1 MKRYRITLTLTGDT
15 QVVCKVS
22 ADNQAKALARLEQTP
37 QFAEIVNGKDVLKV
51 DIEPIVD
58 EPIAD
63 GRFILQR
70 SKTKENG
77 FVCTDTVNNIVC
89 EFEKHHY
96 NETQKFTHLEDS
108 NVDAED
114 MATIMREF
122 GDWLYDN
129 YPYVAMPIDEQ
140 VSRQWFGKQLAKLR
154 KAKGLTYYKLAQ
166 LAGLQPINVQRIEE
180 GKYGARIDTII
191 RLLDVLDARIDF
203 GFFAD

>member
-1 MKRYRITLTLTGDT
+1 MKRYQITLTLTGDT
-15 QVVCKVS
+15 QVACKVS
-22 ADNQAKALARLEQTP
+22 AESQAKALARLEQTP
-37 QFAEIVNGKDVLKV
+37 QFAEIVNGKEILKI
-51 DIEPIVD
+51 DIEHIEE

-63 GRFILQR
+63 GRFILQK
-70 SKTKENG
+70 SKTKANG
-77 FVCTDTVNNIVC
+77 FVCTDTANGIVC
-89 EFEKHHY
+89 EFEKHSY
-96 NETQKFTHLEDS
+96 NETQKFTALEDS

-122 GDWLYDN
+122 GDWLYEN
-129 YPYVAMPIDEQ
+129 YPYVALPIDEQ
-140 VSRQWFGKQLAKLR
+140 STRQYFGRQLAKLR